1 MAAVRLLQASS
12 SSSSPSSF
20 FNISIV
26 FLFSIIF
33 FITFPPMAFSI
44 PDTDAL
50 LKLKES
56 FINADTLDTWSSDS
70 KPCADDTPW
79 TGVLCFKGIIIGLR
93 LGRMG
98 LSGKIDVDALI
109 EIPEIRSLSFIS
121 NNFTGS
127 IPEFNRL
134 GALKAIYLSGN
145 KFSGE
150 IPSHFFST
158 MGSLKKIWLNQ
169 NAFTG
174 KIPTSLV
181 SLTHPIEI
189 HLEDNKFSGT
199 IPSIEQTSLKSFN
212 ASNNN
217 LKGEI
222 PASLSKFN
230 QSCFAGND
238 DLCGTQLGKDCEA
251 KKPTAAAAQAQTSK
265 TTETPTVHH
274 SSSGN
279 SVAVA
284 VGTLAAV
291 ILLLVAAAIVV
302 GRRREEEFD
311 VLGRENLDA
320 VELHVSSSASS
331 RRKGM
336 GSSRKGSG
344 SSRRGTQHGKGGNG
358 MGDLVLVNTEKGVFG
373 LPDLMKAAAEVLGN
387 GGLGSSYKAV
397 MANGVAVVVK
407 RMREINRVGRDAF
420 DAEIKRLGR
429 LRHPNILTP
438 LAYHF
443 RKDEKLLVYE
453 YIPKGSLLYLLHGD
467 RGPCHAELDWPARLK
482 IVQGIAR
489 GMGYLHTQLG
499 SLELPHGNLKS
510 SNVLL
515 GQDYQPLLADYG
527 YCSLVNPTQAAQS
540 MFAYKTPESLQYHLV
555 STKCDVYCLGII
567 ILEIITGKF
576 PSQYLNHGKGGTDVV
591 QWVQT
596 AMLEKR
602 EAELFDPEIAGSRR
616 SLGEM
621 ERLLHIGAACTEQS
635 PEQRPDMKEAI
646 RRIEEIQVEGGQE
659 GGGGDDR
666 VIQMTPSLRD
676 GYADQSSHA
685 MNVRE
690 GYNDHSSRQSGQDF
704 GDRTGRSNGDSFAF
718 AIS

>member
-1 MAAVRLLQASS
+1 MAAVRLLQLSS
-12 SSSSPSSF
+12 TSF
-20 FNISIV
+20 FNGFSV
-26 FLFSIIF
+26 FLFSILLF
-33 FITFPPMAFSI
+33 VTSLPMVFSM
-44 PDTDAL
+44 PDADAL

-56 FINADTLDTWSSDS
+56 FQNADGLDSWSSGS
-70 KPCADDTPW
+70 TPCSEENPW
-79 TGVLCFKGIIIGLR
+79 TGVVCVKGIITGLR

-98 LSGKIDVDALI
+98 LSGKIDIDALS
-109 EIPEIRSLSFIS
+109 EIPGIRSLSFL
-121 NNFTGS
+121 NNDFTGP

-134 GALKAIYLSGN
+134 GALKAIFLSGN
-145 KFSGE
+145 RFSGD
-150 IPSHFFST
+150 IPSDFFST
-158 MGSLKKIWLNQ
+158 MGSLKKIWLSQ

-174 KIPTSLV
+174 EIPSSLASV
-181 SLTHPIEI
+181 PHPIEI
-189 HLEDNKFSGT
+189 HLEDNRFSGK
-199 IPSIEQTSLKSFN
+199 IPPIEQTSLKSFN
-212 ASNNN
+212 ASNNR
-217 LKGEI
+217 LEGEI
-222 PASLSKFN
+222 PESLSKFDE
-230 QSCFAGND
+230 SCFAGNN
-238 DLCGTQLGKDCEA
+238 DLCGTQVGKVCGA
-251 KKPTAAAAQAQTSK
+251 QPKPAATDNATPA
-265 TTETPTVHH
+265 TTEEAPKVPH

-279 SVAVA
+279 NVAVA
-284 VGTLAAV
+284 VGTLAVV
-291 ILLLVAAAIVV
+291 ILLLVVAAIVV

-311 VLGRENLDA
+311 VLGRENLDEA
-320 VELHVSSSASS
+320 VELHVASS
-331 RRKGM
+331 
-336 GSSRKGSG
+336 GSSRKAMGSG
-344 SSRRGTQHGKGGNG
+344 RKASVSSRRGSQNGKGGNG
-358 MGDLVLVNTEKGVFG
+358 MGDLVVVNNTKGVFG

-407 RMREINRVGRDAF
+407 RMRDINRLGKDGF
-420 DAEIKRLGR
+420 DQEIKRLGR

-489 GMGYLHTQLG
+489 GMGYLHSQLG

-527 YCSLVNPTQAAQS
+527 YCSLVSPTQAAQA
-540 MFAYKTPESLQYHLV
+540 MFAYKTPESLQYRLV

-567 ILEIITGKF
+567 ILEILTGKF

-602 EAELFDPEIAGSRR
+602 ETELFDPEIAGSRN

-635 PEQRPDMKEAI
+635 PEQRLDMKEAI
-646 RRIEEIQVEGGQE
+646 RRIEEIHVEGGGQD
-659 GGGGDDR
+659 GGDR
-666 VIQMTPSLRD
+666 VIQMAPSLRD

-690 GYNDHSSRQSGQDF
+690 VYGDQVSTRRSGQDY
-704 GDRTGRSNGDSFAF
+704 GDRTGRGNGDSFAF